1 MPKDDSK
8 TRERVSSGEISD
20 RLFESF
26 FLPWTAV
33 LILAHLVTIYWIPQY
48 LWGISFYHFFPVE
61 IGWITTFLILV
72 ILIPGVGEFLY
83 KRMAALSVKIK
94 QPLDRL
100 NQNLLFLLLSLLSLP
115 LFWIFR
121 NRLHLWGDGYFR
133 IKDLPYGNLH
143 LQEWLDGFIHL
154 AIYWFMTKFT
164 LSWTAELTYTV
175 VSILCGGAFVFVA
188 LKLSAFLGKD
198 GFQKVLIFFFLF
210 TLGSVQLFFGY
221 VESYSI
227 LQVML
232 LVYLWFSVR
241 CFAGKSSIYPVLVT
255 LVISIGLHVTSLIY
269 IPSFLYLLIDR
280 ETKPVSSGNTE
291 PSSAGK
297 LKGRS
302 SKEKMKGRAPLSPL
316 VLVALIIAAGIIIWW
331 VLKVASGLE
340 EKGKGMFFVPLR
352 ATVSYPF
359 SMFSVGH
366 ILEFVNQLL
375 LLSPVGVSLILFFL
389 FFKIK
394 SKSFRSGGR
403 WDVKTINFLFIAVLF
418 ALVYLF
424 VVNFTLGN
432 ADWDLRCSPAP
443 FFGLLGAMLFL
454 RWGEKTSTV
463 HSPQSISSKSEVSPG
478 KSRTFWRMKHTVPAW
493 GMVFIFFGLYHTVP
507 WVLINSNNDRSV
519 NRYMLTQEY
528 DTHPVDETNYN
539 LYKVARILDFAGM
552 NNRVGDLY
560 RDATERFP
568 YDTLSYF
575 NLSAWYHKREIYD
588 SALILSDSVL
598 KIDPNYPKANWM
610 VGNIYIKYGD
620 YSKALP
626 YLEKALPYTDMANN
640 PEFLYDLAT
649 ANYWTNHLD
658 EAEMCVSRML
668 KLDPNYPGG
677 YHLLGLLDIQKGD
690 LEGARKAWQTIVEM
704 NPTDSTAINNLQ
716 LLEEKMEKIKK

>member
-1 MPKDDSK
+1 
-8 TRERVSSGEISD
+8 
-20 RLFESF
+20 
-26 FLPWTAV
+26 
-33 LILAHLVTIYWIPQY
+33 
-48 LWGISFYHFFPVE
+48 
-61 IGWITTFLILV
+61 
-72 ILIPGVGEFLY
+72 
-83 KRMAALSVKIK
+83 
-94 QPLDRL
+94 
-100 NQNLLFLLLSLLSLP
+100 
-115 LFWIFR
+115 
-121 NRLHLWGDGYFR
+121 
-133 IKDLPYGNLH
+133 
-143 LQEWLDGFIHL
+143 
-154 AIYWFMTKFT
+154 
-164 LSWTAELTYTV
+164 
-175 VSILCGGAFVFVA
+175 
-188 LKLSAFLGKD
+188 
-198 GFQKVLIFFFLF
+198 
-210 TLGSVQLFFGY
+210 
-221 VESYSI
+221 
-227 LQVML
+227 
-232 LVYLWFSVR
+232 
-241 CFAGKSSIYPVLVT
+241 
-255 LVISIGLHVTSLIY
+255 
-269 IPSFLYLLIDR
+269 
-280 ETKPVSSGNTE
+280 
-291 PSSAGK
+291 
-297 LKGRS
+297 
-302 SKEKMKGRAPLSPL
+302 
-316 VLVALIIAAGIIIWW
+316 
-331 VLKVASGLE
+331 
-340 EKGKGMFFVPLR
+340 
-352 ATVSYPF
+352 
-359 SMFSVGH
+359 
-366 ILEFVNQLL
+366 
-375 LLSPVGVSLILFFL
+375 
-389 FFKIK
+389 
-394 SKSFRSGGR
+394 
-403 WDVKTINFLFIAVLF
+403 
-418 ALVYLF
+418 
-424 VVNFTLGN
+424 
-432 ADWDLRCSPAP
+432 
-443 FFGLLGAMLFL
+443 
-454 RWGEKTSTV
+454 
-463 HSPQSISSKSEVSPG
+463 
-478 KSRTFWRMKHTVPAW
+478 MKHTVPGW